1 MPPFIQVPT
10 PVRLDK
16 MTRVMKLR
24 GVDVY
29 VHWTVFV
36 IGALM
41 IYAAIRQPWVTLA
54 AGMSWL
60 ALMLLHESGH
70 MVAAHRKHCQVE
82 SIELYPI
89 FGLCRFQTPWSR
101 IDHCVIAW
109 SGVIAQMIVAIP
121 VMAALAV
128 LGRSKLEPINAILV
142 ILGPYSLTM
151 AVFNLLP
158 IGRLDG
164 AVAWQIIPEAINR
177 LRSGKRR
184 EKNPNSWR
192 SY

>member
-1 MPPFIQVPT
+1 MPPLIQFPN

-16 MTRVMKLR
+16 MTCVAKLR

-36 IGALM
+36 IAALM
-41 IYAAIRQPWVTLA
+41 IYAAIHQPWVTLA
-54 AGMSWL
+54 GGMSWL

-70 MVAAHRKHCQVE
+70 MVVAHQKHCQVM

-101 IDHCVIAW
+101 FDHCVISW
-109 SGVIAQMIVAIP
+109 GGVIAQLIVAIP
-121 VMAALAV
+121 VVVALTV
-128 LGRSKLEPINAILV
+128 FGRPKLDPINAILV
-142 ILGPYSLTM
+142 ILGPYSVMM
-151 AVFNLLP
+151 ALFNLLP
-158 IGRLDG
+158 MGRLDG
-164 AVAWQIIPEAINR
+164 AVAWSIIPEGINR
-177 LRSGKRR
+177 LRSRKKR
-184 EKNPNSWR
+184 KTNPNSWR